1 MIAVGCV
8 PSSSRVWLIL
18 SAVGC
23 REFLFEGYFPF
34 VRNSEWKRH
43 VEDMI
48 LSLSRFVNRLLVE
61 HLLLHHPATQNIVL
75 ALQQLL

>member
-48 LSLSRFVNRLLVE
+48 LSLSRFVNRLLVG
-61 HLLLHHPATQNIVL
+61 HSLLNHPATQQMVL
-75 ALQQLL
+75 ALQQSL